1 MRSFYVI
8 NKKNDYNKKI
18 DNVEIVECTEIDV
31 AKIIL
36 NQFSCEGDY
45 ILDPFM
51 GLGTII
57 SIANEL
63 KRKCYGIEIDTSRY
77 NYVCN
82 STKTTKAITLIN

>member
-63 KRKCYGIEIDTSRY
+63 KENVMASRLIQVDIIM
-77 NYVCN
+77 YVIVL
-82 STKTTKAITLIN
+82 KPPKP